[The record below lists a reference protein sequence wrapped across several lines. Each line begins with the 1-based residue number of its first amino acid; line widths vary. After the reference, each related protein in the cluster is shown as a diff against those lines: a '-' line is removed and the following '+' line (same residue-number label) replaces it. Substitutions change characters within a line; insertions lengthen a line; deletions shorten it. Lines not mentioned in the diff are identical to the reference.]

1 MGDFWHWKIQ
11 TFAVARSGMNMADTY
26 KLKEVHVKIQGGVTL
41 IAEVS
46 SVAAVRALLDELGQ
60 ENIKVIKHT
69 SSLERPGDLKGDN
82 DSDSPVARLESKAE
96 LTSGS
101 LGTKKVLAFKD
112 DVPELL
118 KPSSV
123 SITDA
128 VLMLL
133 FAVETG
139 LRKNKIDYESF
150 KGLYEAQNIK
160 SGSPLAMTVT
170 NLRNAGYLDKKIYEN
185 EKSLRLTAKG
195 ESKAIE
201 VLKSAVQS

>member
-1 MGDFWHWKIQ
+1 MSD
-11 TFAVARSGMNMADTY
+11 AY
-26 KLKEVHVKIQGGVTL
+26 KLKEVHIQIQDGVTL

-46 SVAAVRALLDELGQ
+46 SVAAVWALLDELGSG
-60 ENIKVIKHT
+60 EIKVIKHKAT
-69 SSLERPGDLKGDN
+69 SKPPQNNEEK
-82 DSDSPVARLESKAE
+82 DSDSPTARLESKAE

-101 LGTKKVLAFKD
+101 LGAKKVLAFKD

-118 KPSSV
+118 KPNAI

-128 VLMLL
+128 VLILL

-139 LRKNKIDYESF
+139 LRKNKIEYESF

-170 NLRNAGYLDKKIYEN
+170 NLRNAGYLDKKVYEN

>member
-1 MGDFWHWKIQ
+1 MSE
-11 TFAVARSGMNMADTY
+11 AY
-26 KLKEVHVKIQGGVTL
+26 KLKEVHIQMQDGVTL

-46 SVAAVRALLDELGQ
+46 SVAAVRALLDELGGGD
-60 ENIKVIKHT
+60 IKVIKHKAT
-69 SSLERPGDLKGDN
+69 LKPPQYNNKEEG
-82 DSDSPVARLESKAE
+82 SDSPAARLESKAE
-96 LTSGS
+96 LTGGS
-101 LGTKKVLAFKD
+101 LGAKKVLAFKD

-118 KPSSV
+118 KANTI

-128 VLMLL
+128 VLILL

-139 LRKNKIDYESF
+139 LRKNKIEYESF

-170 NLRNAGYLDKKIYEN
+170 NLRNAGYLDKKVYEN

>member
-1 MGDFWHWKIQ
+1 M
-11 TFAVARSGMNMADTY
+11 SEPY
-26 KLKEVHVKIQGGVTL
+26 KLKEVHIQIQEGVTL

-46 SVAAVRALLDELGQ
+46 SVAAIKALLDELGQ
-60 ENIKVIKHT
+60 ENIKVIKHKAT
-69 SSLERPGDLKGDN
+69 LKPLQTRHEEE
-82 DSDSPVARLESKAE
+82 DSDSPAARLESKAD

-118 KPSSV
+118 KPNTI

-128 VLMLL
+128 VLILL

-201 VLKSAVQS
+201 VLKGAVQS